1 MIASLL
7 DNHKAAAFKRGNGC
21 THCNNTGYHGRIG
34 VFEFLEIDEDLA
46 DALRREDS
54 SAFARTARASRGF
67 RSFAQHAMEY
77 ALQGITSIE
86 EVIRV
91 AGTIEEVQNEFS
103 LDACDPNAALPN

>member
-1 MIASLL
+1 MITSLL
-7 DNHKAAAFKRGNGC
+7 GANKKAVFHHGNGC

-34 VFEFLEIDEDLA
+34 VFEFLEMDEDLA
-46 DALRREDS
+46 DALRREDA
-54 SAFARTARASRGF
+54 SAFARTARQSRGF

-91 AGTIEEVQNEFS
+91 AGTIEEVQDEFCPEVVD
-103 LDACDPNAALPN
+103 LNTALPN